1 MTNKMPSAVRDRAVQ
16 IANHE
21 MAHYVVARALGFETG
36 GVSLTVTIDLRHRG
50 GAAITL
56 ARPIASMEGMKAHLQ
71 ARLMVL
77 FAGVMGQTLN
87 TGNAG
92 GKRVDKAQ
100 ALAILRG
107 EFGAEKDYAKIRELL
122 HLLRNIEHPDT
133 NPASSRLLAAELKAI
148 NDGLWLRTQ
157 NIVEALA
164 ETIIELGSRLV
175 EEMALVEQWGRAADT
190 YEGELTREVLERLEV
205 VGDIDRSDTSVR
217 NRR

>member
-36 GVSLTVTIDLRHRG
+36 GVSLTVTMDLRHRG

-56 ARPIASMEGMKAHLQ
+56 ARPIVSIEDMKAYLE
-71 ARLMVL
+71 ARVMVL
-77 FAGVMGQTLN
+77 FAGVMGQTLS
-87 TGNAG
+87 ARSAV

-100 ALAILRG
+100 ALALLRG

-133 NPASSRLLAAELKAI
+133 DAASSRLLTAELKAI
-148 NDGLWLRTQ
+148 NDSLWLRTQ
-157 NIVEALA
+157 NIVDRLA
-164 ETIIELGSRLV
+164 ETILESACRLV
-175 EEMALVEQWGRAADT
+175 EGMTLVEQWGRAGDT
-190 YEGELTREVLERLEV
+190 YEGELTREVLERLELV
-205 VGDIDRSDTSVR
+205 QRIPLLAPMNATNV
-217 NRR
+217 